1 MITGLVALFPFDSLY
16 FPPDYLYLPPSTSPS
31 NQYRG
36 RPLEVNRETTLH
48 SQEHP
53 KRFIELYTEEKWKEG
68 DRDNQEENRE
78 SQKGRG
84 QPSQ

>member
-1 MITGLVALFPFDSLY
+1 MVKNSGVEPPASGFQFPSY
-16 FPPDYLYLPPSTSPS
+16 SSIKTSPS